1 MARKL
6 QRFTLSK
13 KANITSC
20 LGAITMPVLFSISTI
35 SCGEYYISYT
45 EESFLIHFKLFDFKL
60 YEKKILQTLESTNTI
75 ETLGRKY
82 DSFNADSEFKD
93 RFKEVFYNFVKLI
106 NNFTYA
112 ANQEIPGI
120 ENEYISYLIY
130 TINLYDSFY
139 SKEINNSK
147 VVKEYNPKLAY
158 TALTPGSIIYFSGLK
173 YMKQLWDEE
182 IKKQFA

>member
-1 MARKL
+1 MFGHPALQPYKKYIPQIKQKYWGILRRMYGRKL
-6 QRFTLSK
+6 QRFALSK

-20 LGAITMPVLFSISTI
+20 LGAITIPVLFSISTI

-120 ENEYISYLIY
+120 ENEYISYLDLH
-130 TINLYDSFY
+130 N
-139 SKEINNSK
+139 
-147 VVKEYNPKLAY
+147 KLVWFV
-158 TALTPGSIIYFSGLK
+158 LFK
-173 YMKQLWDEE
+173 RNW
-182 IKKQFA
+182 

>member
-1 MARKL
+1 MAYEHIAVRHPALQPYKKYIPQIKQKYWEHLKGECMARKL

-20 LGAITMPVLFSISTI
+20 LGAITIPVLFSISTI

-93 RFKEVFYNFVKLI
+93 RFKEAFL
-106 NNFTYA
+106 
-112 ANQEIPGI
+112 
-120 ENEYISYLIY
+120 
-130 TINLYDSFY
+130 
-139 SKEINNSK
+139 
-147 VVKEYNPKLAY
+147 
-158 TALTPGSIIYFSGLK
+158 
-173 YMKQLWDEE
+173 QLC
-182 IKKQFA
+182 

>member
-1 MARKL
+1 MANNKEYAEQMTRKHPALQPYKKYIPQIKQKYWEHLKENVWLESL
-6 QRFTLSK
+6 QRFALSK

-20 LGAITMPVLFSISTI
+20 LGAITIPVLFSISTI

-112 ANQEIPGI
+112 LQ
-120 ENEYISYLIY
+120 
-130 TINLYDSFY
+130 
-139 SKEINNSK
+139 
-147 VVKEYNPKLAY
+147 
-158 TALTPGSIIYFSGLK
+158 
-173 YMKQLWDEE
+173 
-182 IKKQFA
+182 IKKFQE